1 MLLVTATFDLSRISL
16 LLLASLLGQKS
27 SLSSVNLDTMYS
39 SPYKQAGSVFV
50 SPVLADITF
59 QSAEVACTGLSAELF
74 SVSKDMDV
82 KTLMEEQGLTAIWTG
97 IYKSARTQ
105 TLVDKGKVPPVT
117 KTKFGNISMEELSTV
132 GFDDS
137 KAVILQLR
145 NDKLYYSVVSK
156 TDTYKALCTTDI
168 PFPRKIKDLN
178 SVKKVQKNMIK
189 EISTLTDAVKV
200 TFGILEKQL
209 ILLPRVDDTEGSGT
223 PISDAAL
230 QTALESKIEELQALS
245 NRTVEILSN
254 LHSPLDV
261 CELLT
266 EQQNLIALVKYVEKV
281 CTNVIEEPITLIEK
295 QYLERIGPDST
306 TTLVLRGTGS
316 DKLLVT
322 LESKDDRDRIQE
334 NRGVAG
340 NVNPNIEISTTSAP
354 TPDPTT
360 VSTTLPTTV
369 SSSTSTIQTTESLT
383 TTISTT
389 APTTTPQSTTSTPVT
404 TTTTN
409 NTTSVRSDLTFD
421 TENTESWSNWFNR
434 SLQNLKGF
442 AHWLGFSLY
451 FLTLYDI
458 AFGTLTTLNSIYIL
472 YKICSKYPDNRPPGQ
487 TRLRVALTRLFG
499 RKKEVVKK
507 TQANEEIPMQFM
519 NMPSPSAPE
528 MPQVRMIS
536 TPKPPR
542 SRTPIRR
549 IHIEE

>member
-82 KTLMEEQGLTAIWTG
+82 KTLMEEQGLTAIW

-117 KTKFGNISMEELSTV
+117 KTKFGNISMEELTTV
-132 GFDDS
+132 GFDDG
-137 KAVILQLR
+137 KAVILQLK
-145 NDKLYYSVVSK
+145 NDKLYYSVVTKS
-156 TDTYKALCTTDI
+156 DTYKARCTTDI

-178 SVKKVQKNMIK
+178 SIKKVQKNMIK

-223 PISDAAL
+223 PISNAAL

-322 LESKDDRDRIQE
+322 LKSKDDRDRIQE

-340 NVNPNIEISTTSAP
+340 NVSPNIEILSTSP
-354 TPDPTT
+354 PSPDPSP

-369 SSSTSTIQTTESLT
+369 SSSTVTTQTTESMT

-389 APTTTPQSTTSTPVT
+389 APTTTPQSTTSTPIT

-409 NTTSVRSDLTFD
+409 NTTSVHSDLTFD
-421 TENTESWSNWFNR
+421 TDNTETWSNWFNQ
-434 SLQNLKGF
+434 SVQNLKGF
-442 AHWLGFSLY
+442 VHWLGFLCT
-451 FLTLYDI
+451 F
-458 AFGTLTTLNSIYIL
+458 
-472 YKICSKYPDNRPPGQ
+472 
-487 TRLRVALTRLFG
+487 
-499 RKKEVVKK
+499 
-507 TQANEEIPMQFM
+507 
-519 NMPSPSAPE
+519 
-528 MPQVRMIS
+528 
-536 TPKPPR
+536 
-542 SRTPIRR
+542 
-549 IHIEE
+549 